1 MVEMTTKITSARIFR
16 RGAEVTRRGTA
27 RLETGEQELCVFG
40 LSDTAN
46 EDTCRLFSEAGIR
59 CTGIRF
65 GMAKT
70 ARTNNADVERI
81 DAEIDGL
88 NRQLQIKDLQR
99 RMLESYGTDAD
110 LDGAAFLAYLDE
122 QGVRLQK
129 LYEETTALQAQIR
142 KLQRQR
148 ADQAKQDERYVML
161 VSVTAAE
168 AGEYAFDLQYFEPA
182 ANWESIYEIYSDAV
196 NPLELRVRGQIIQET
211 EEDWEDVA
219 ISLFSGNPT
228 TFTDLPRLDPIRL
241 RFEDPYQ
248 SSYAMPAPMM
258 AMPSMPMAADSAF
271 SGGAKKK
278 PGRTRSVEDTSEPML
293 SRVETAP
300 VTQQQD
306 ETMTA
311 YTLPGT
317 RNIPRGAHGIQA
329 DLETIRV
336 QARYQIICAAK
347 ASPTAFLIANLGEG
361 LPNVKSG
368 TAGVYL
374 NGRYSGSANLD
385 TDDTDD
391 VTITLGR
398 IEGLRISRAEIYRK
412 RSKKAIRG
420 KTVEESVYEI
430 KIVNPTAQNISM
442 EVRDQVPVPQE
453 KDIQVEVL
461 ELSGGQLEQKTGVVS
476 WNIRIPA
483 GQGFALRLGYRVTYP
498 DDKTLTEY

>member
-16 RGAEVTRRGTA
+16 SGAEVTRRGTA
-27 RLETGEQELCVFG
+27 RLEAGEQELCVFG
-40 LSDTAN
+40 LSDSAD

-59 CTGIRF
+59 CTGLRF
-65 GMAKT
+65 GPAKA
-70 ARTNNADVERI
+70 ARSNNEDINRI
-81 DAEIDGL
+81 NAEIDGL
-88 NRQLQIKDLQR
+88 NRQLQINELQR
-99 RMLESYGTDAD
+99 RQLESHGAGPD
-110 LDGAAFLAYLDE
+110 LEAAAFFAYLDE

-129 LYEETTALQAQIR
+129 LYEETTALQTRIK
-142 KLQRQR
+142 KLQRQC
-148 ADQAKQDERYVML
+148 ADLKRQDEQYVML
-161 VSVTAAE
+161 VNVTAAE
-168 AGEYAFDLQYFEPA
+168 AGEYTFDLQYFEPD

-211 EEDWEDVA
+211 EEDWKDVA
-219 ISLFSGNPT
+219 ISLFSGNPA
-228 TFTDLPRLDPIRL
+228 TFTDLPKLDPIHLRL
-241 RFEDPYQ
+241 TEPYR
-248 SSYAMPAPMM
+248 PTF
-258 AMPSMPMAADSAF
+258 AMPSPMMPMPPSPAGSANAAV
-271 SGGAKKK
+271 GGREL
-278 PGRTRSVEDTSEPML
+278 PSTIDLEDTTSL

-300 VTQQQD
+300 VTTQQD

-311 YTLPGT
+311 YALPGT
-317 RNIPRGAHGIQA
+317 RDIPRGKQGIQA

-336 QARYQIICAAK
+336 PARYQVICVAK
-347 ASPTAFLIANLGEG
+347 ASPTAFLVANLGEG
-361 LPNVKSG
+361 LPNVKSS

-391 VTITLGR
+391 VTITLGQ
-398 IEGLRISRAEIYRK
+398 IEGLRISRAEVYRK

-498 DDKTLTEY
+498 DDKTLIIY